1 MRDGQFVLFLLW
13 KKNTGLQPQT
23 QNRIYLLIEF
33 LSVLHYLLI
42 HSSEVK
48 RLLLDE
54 MTQQ

>member
-23 QNRIYLLIEF
+23 KNRIYLLIEF
-33 LSVLHYLLI
+33 ISVLHYLLI